1 MRKLL
6 PYEHQLIE
14 TLGITEEEYWQ
25 FYLAQQKYTDIKAGT
40 ILDIR
45 NEPIST
51 VALVLSIVG
60 TLAQVAAALLA
71 PKPEVPNAAVA
82 KRTRNAIFAPRYGF
96 NSFQE
101 VARYGEPVNLIYTND
116 DENTSGG
123 GIRVNTSLVWSAVQS
138 FGTSQYIQMQA
149 VVGAGDIE
157 EFAYG
162 RTAFGQAT
170 LRDFAAQRFWL
181 YSNGNGGPLVFS
193 DFKSVQGGSSQWDP
207 AGDGVGE
214 GGLVYRASQG
224 GRNSVDGFS
233 QAFSPSSNNT
243 LGLYSVVPINV
254 WVLERKE
261 DGTLLREVT
270 VEGEQ
275 QQVVKAQAKDELGIY
290 IPDRGLYG
298 VNYWPAD
305 WAEVYGTGPRPAF
318 PKNGSIE
325 LVFEED
331 DAEIKEDTEEAA
343 LNYRSALLSTI
354 DASSL
359 YKLGAAKFQLVNADK
374 GSDRKAESVFRFL
387 CVEPGVLCEEDYD
400 IKSYL
405 QKELDLEEDLAL
417 YKEQLATLE
426 AERTTYGPIYTGAA
440 LSKFEELTLEFDD
453 IEDKIEAATLIL
465 RGELAN
471 QQLYDIVK
479 DQGEFKGIT
488 RRIEALQEQIKI
500 WNDRID
506 DLNDGIADELD
517 RPRDERDRDRI
528 ADLKQRKKDRQQDK
542 RGAKGEIDKLFE
554 RLTTKAI
561 EEGLFDEK
569 PGTGLREERRRL
581 KRQKNRIKERLGKL
595 AATLDRDTN
604 AEQARDNDW
613 QSRYQA
619 IQKEID
625 SIEKQLRN
633 PESFNDHFNVKCLA
647 KIDEIS
653 YSTIT
658 NCDIIDF
665 AFKSKIFKRISGRQS
680 IYGET
685 KEPKHKDADNGLRVR
700 TAMFWVLYKKTGSA
714 DAYKRIKTVFAIRKG
729 VETENYTGLRF
740 VFNTKDKWAFKMEPI
755 IDLAAELRTHTGG
768 QDIPIAYLE
777 TRIYKNAGGG
787 KTIDLGG
794 DGFVFFRGRLLETK
808 KRLPPINNNPGFV
821 DEWGVFSMRSDTQIA
836 FSFDNGPEI
845 ALAAV
850 TEQQTEAFSPLL
862 YQGLSMLGFNAYSG
876 KGIQDLRS
884 LSAYVLKGKK
894 VRKIDDNGNYG
905 AITTSTSYAPEI
917 FLDTVLDEENGI
929 GAYANINGIDLPSLG
944 LAMKF
949 CKANNYHMD
958 CVIAE
963 PQSWREFWA
972 TVAPF
977 SLLEFAKI
985 GGREALLPA
994 VPYDT
999 YGKVSRIITISALF
1013 NQGNILEDSYKE
1025 EFIDYG
1031 DNTEDLIATIVYRG
1045 TEDDDSFASNTSVEL
1060 RLRDANEASCIR
1072 QTFDLSNF
1080 VSRRVQAI
1088 HYGMLLCQQR
1098 RYARRAVE
1106 FKTFPT
1112 ESPVAPGSYIYVQT
1126 DQNQWDSLT
1135 SGVIEANGQLN
1146 LPLSEGIESASRQ
1159 ALIYKGGQGVKN
1171 LGTISITNNASQAL
1185 LAYEGWLI
1193 VLGNQLT
1200 SKRVFRVTEVTMEEE
1215 GEVTIKAAEH
1225 PCEEEGGVTRSKIV
1239 QFNPDLF
1246 VIQ

>member
-14 TLGITEEEYWQ
+14 TLGITEEDYWQ
-25 FYLAQQKYTDIKAGT
+25 FYLAQQKYADVKTGS

-45 NEPIST
+45 NDVGV
-51 VALVLSIVG
+51 VALVLTIVG
-60 TLAQVAAALLA
+60 TLAQVGAALLA
-71 PKPEVPNAAVA
+71 PKPEVPDAAVA

-101 VARYGEPVNLIYTND
+101 VARYGDPINLVYTNR
-116 DENTSGG
+116 DENTTGG
-123 GIRVNTSLVWSAVQS
+123 GIRVNTALVWSAVQS

-149 VVGAGDIE
+149 VVGAGEIE

-181 YSNGNGGPLVFS
+181 YNNRNGGPLTFG
-193 DFKSVQGGSSQWDP
+193 DFKSVQGSSSQYDP
-207 AGDGVGE
+207 ADDGFGQASP
-214 GGLVYRASQG
+214 VYRASRG
-224 GRNSVDGFS
+224 GRDAIDGFS

-261 DGTLLREVT
+261 DGTLLRET
-270 VEGEQ
+270 GDGGI
-275 QQVVKAQAKDELGIY
+275 VKAQAKDELGIY
-290 IPDRGLYG
+290 IPSRSVNG
-298 VNYWPAD
+298 VNYWPGD
-305 WAEVYGTGPRPAF
+305 WAEVYRGGPRPVF
-318 PKNGSIE
+318 PKGGQIE
-325 LVFEED
+325 LVFDED
-331 DAEIKEDTEEAA
+331 DAQIKEDAEQAA
-343 LNYRSALLSTI
+343 LNYRSALLSAI

-359 YKLGAAKFQLVNADK
+359 YKIGAAKFQLVNADN
-374 GSDRKAESVFRFL
+374 GRERKAKARFDLL
-387 CVEPGVLCEEDYD
+387 CVEPGVLCEEDYN

-417 YKEQLATLE
+417 YKADLATLN

-440 LSKFEELTLEFDD
+440 LSAFEALTAEFDAV
-453 IEDKIEAATLIL
+453 EDNIEAATLIL

-471 QQLYDIVK
+471 QDLYAIVK

-488 RRIEALQEQIKI
+488 SEIERLQGDIKSF
-500 WNDRID
+500 NDRID

-517 RPRDERDRDRI
+517 KLRDERDRDRI
-528 ADLKQRKKDRQQDK
+528 QELKQRKKERQQDK
-542 RGAKGEIDKLFE
+542 KNTKDAIDKLFE

-581 KRQKNRIKERLGKL
+581 KRQKNRIKERLGEL
-595 AATLDRDTN
+595 AATLDRDTAQE
-604 AEQARDNDW
+604 AERDADW
-613 QSRYQA
+613 QRRYDLV
-619 IQKEID
+619 QKEID

-647 KIDEIS
+647 KIDEIT

-658 NCDIIDF
+658 NCDIVDF

-680 IYGET
+680 TYGET
-685 KEPKHKDADNGLRVR
+685 KEPKHKDADNGLRTR
-700 TAMFWVLYKKTGSA
+700 ISMFWVLYKKAGSA

-729 VETENYTGLRF
+729 VETDNYTGLRF
-740 VFNTKDKWAFKMEPI
+740 AFTTKDKWTFKMEPI
-755 IDLAAELRTHTGG
+755 IDLSAELRTHAGG
-768 QDIPIAYLE
+768 QDIPIAYIE
-777 TRIYKNAGGG
+777 TRTYKNSGGG
-787 KTIDLGG
+787 NTIDLGG
-794 DGFVFFRGRLLETK
+794 DGSVFFRGRLLETK
-808 KRLPPINNNPGFV
+808 NRLPPVNNNPGFV

-850 TEQQTEAFSPLL
+850 TEQQMEAFSPSL
-862 YQGLSMLGFNAYSG
+862 YQSLSMLGFNAYSG

-905 AITTSTSYAPEI
+905 AISASTSYAPEI
-917 FLDTVLDEENGI
+917 FLDTILDEENGI

-944 LAMKF
+944 EAMKF
-949 CKANNYHMD
+949 CKANNYCMD

-977 SLLEFAKI
+977 SLLEFVKI

-999 YGKVSRIITISALF
+999 YGKVSSIVTISALF

-1045 TEDDDSFASNTSVEL
+1045 TEDDDSFASNTSVEI
-1060 RLRDANEASCIR
+1060 RLNDAEEASCIR

-1080 VSRRVQAI
+1080 VSLRTQAI
-1088 HYGMLLCQQR
+1088 EYGMLLCQQR
-1098 RYARRAVE
+1098 RHSRRAVE

-1135 SGVIEANGQLN
+1135 SGVVEANGQLN
-1146 LPLSEGIESASRQ
+1146 LPLSEAITSASRE

-1171 LGTISITNNASQAL
+1171 LGAISIANNASEAL

-1200 SKRVFRVTEVTMEEE
+1200 SKRVFRVTEVAMEEE

-1225 PCEEEGGVTRSKIV
+1225 PCEEQNGQTISKIV
-1239 QFNPDLF
+1239 QFNVNSF
-1246 VIQ
+1246 IIQ

>member
-25 FYLAQQKYTDIKAGT
+25 FYLAQQKYADVKTGT
-40 ILDIR
+40 VLDIR
-45 NEPIST
+45 NEVGT
-51 VALVLSIVG
+51 VALILTIVG
-60 TLAQVAAALLA
+60 TLAQVGAALLA
-71 PKPEVPNAAVA
+71 PKPEVPDAAVA

-101 VARYGEPVNLIYTND
+101 VARYGDPINLVYTNRA
-116 DENTSGG
+116 ENTTGG
-123 GIRVNTSLVWSAVQS
+123 GLRVNTSLVWSAVQS

-149 VVGAGDIE
+149 VVGAGEIE

-181 YSNGNGGPLVFS
+181 YGNNNGSPLKFD
-193 DFKSVQGGSSQWDP
+193 DFKSVQGGSSLYDP
-207 AGDGVGE
+207 ALDGQS
-214 GGLVYRASQG
+214 GGVPLYRASKG
-224 GRNSVDGFS
+224 GTNIVDGFS

-261 DGTLLREVT
+261 DGTLLREK
-270 VEGEQ
+270 EGGI
-275 QQVVKAQAKDELGIY
+275 VKAKAKDELGIA
-290 IPDRGLYG
+290 IPSRTVNGT
-298 VNYWPAD
+298 NYWPGD
-305 WAEVYGTGPRPAF
+305 WFNQYGNGPRPAF
-318 PKNGSIE
+318 PKDAEIE
-325 LVFEED
+325 LVFDED
-331 DAEIKEDTEEAA
+331 DGRIREDAEEAA
-343 LNYRSALLSTI
+343 LNYRSALISTI

-359 YKLGAAKFQLVNADK
+359 YKIGAAKFQLVRADN
-374 GSDRKAESVFRFL
+374 GRERRAEAKFGFK
-387 CVEPGVLCEEDYD
+387 CVDAGVLCEEDYN

-405 QKELDLEEDLAL
+405 QKELDLEEDL
-417 YKEQLATLE
+417 ELAKAQKSLLE
-426 AERTTYGPIYTGAA
+426 EERATFGPLYTGAA
-440 LSKFEELTLEFDD
+440 LAEFEALTAEFDT
-453 IEDKIEAATLIL
+453 IEDNIEAATLIL

-471 QQLYDIVK
+471 QELYEIIK

-488 RRIEALQEQIKI
+488 RKIEALQGDIKSF
-500 WNDRID
+500 NDRID

-517 RPRDERDRDRI
+517 RPRNERDRDRI
-528 ADLKQRKKDRQQDK
+528 RRLKERKKERQQDK
-542 RGAKGEIDKLFE
+542 KNTKDAIDKLFE

-569 PGTGLREERRRL
+569 PKTNLKEERRKL
-581 KRQKNRIKERLGKL
+581 KRQKNRVKERLGKL
-595 AATLDRDTN
+595 AATLDRDTA
-604 AEQARDNDW
+604 AEQARDADW
-613 QSRYQA
+613 NSRYQTVQQTIA
-619 IQKEID
+619 D
-625 SIEKQLRN
+625 IEKQLRD
-633 PESFNDHFNVKCLA
+633 PQRFNDHFNVKCLA
-647 KIDEIS
+647 KIDEIT

-658 NCDIIDF
+658 NCDIVDF

-680 IYGET
+680 VYGET
-685 KEPKHKDADNGLRVR
+685 KEPKHKDADNGLRPR
-700 TAMFWVLYKKTGSA
+700 TAMFWLLYKEAGSGN
-714 DAYKRIKTVFAIRKG
+714 AYKRVRAIFAIRKG
-729 VETENYTGLRF
+729 VEIDNYTGLRF
-740 VFNTKDKWAFKMEPI
+740 VFTSKNKWTFKMEPI

-768 QDIPIAYLE
+768 QDIPIAYIE
-777 TRIYKNAGGG
+777 TRSYKNSGSGN
-787 KTIDLGG
+787 TINIGG
-794 DGFVFFRGRLLETK
+794 DGFIYFRGRLLQTEN
-808 KRLPPINNNPGFV
+808 RLPPINRNPGFV
-821 DEWGVFSMRSDTQIA
+821 DEWGVFSMRSDTQIS

-850 TEQQTEAFSPLL
+850 TEQQTQTFSPLL
-862 YQGLSMLGFNAYSG
+862 YQNLSMLGFNAYSG

-884 LSAYVLKGKK
+884 LSAYVTKGKK
-894 VRKIDDNGNYG
+894 VRKINDDGSYG
-905 AITTSTSYAPEI
+905 GITTSTSYAPEI

-949 CKANNYHMD
+949 CKANNYCMD

-963 PQSWREFWA
+963 PQAWREFWA

-977 SLLEFAKI
+977 SLLEFVKI

-999 YGKVSRIITISALF
+999 YGKVSSIVTISALF

-1045 TEDDDSFASNTSVEL
+1045 TEDDDSFATNTSVEL
-1060 RLRDANEASCIR
+1060 RLADADEASCIR

-1080 VSRRVQAI
+1080 VSLRTQAI
-1088 HYGMLLCQQR
+1088 QYGMLLCQQR
-1098 RYARRAVE
+1098 RHSRRAVE

-1135 SGVIEANGQLN
+1135 SGVVEANGQLN
-1146 LPLSEGIESASRQ
+1146 LPLSEAITSASRE
-1159 ALIYKGGQGVKN
+1159 ALVYKGGQGVKN
-1171 LGTISITNNASQAL
+1171 LGTISIVDNASEAL

-1215 GEVTIKAAEH
+1215 GEVTIKASEH
-1225 PCEEEGGVTRSKIV
+1225 PCEEVGGTTFSKIV
-1239 QFNPDLF
+1239 QFDANSFL
-1246 VIQ
+1246 IQ

>member
-25 FYLAQQKYTDIKAGT
+25 FYLAQQKYADVKTGT
-40 ILDIR
+40 VLDIR
-45 NEPIST
+45 NDVGV
-51 VALVLSIVG
+51 VALVLTIVG
-60 TLAQVAAALLA
+60 TLAQVGAALLA

-101 VARYGEPVNLIYTND
+101 VARYGEPINLVYTNI
-116 DENTSGG
+116 DENTTGG

-138 FGTSQYIQMQA
+138 FGASQYIQMQA
-149 VVGAGDIE
+149 VVGAGEIE
-157 EFAYG
+157 QFAYE

-181 YSNGNGGPLVFS
+181 YGNNNGGPLVFS
-193 DFKSVQGGSSQWDP
+193 DFKSIQGGSSLYDP
-207 AGDGVGE
+207 ALDGQA
-214 GGLVYRASQG
+214 GGVPIYRASRG
-224 GRNSVDGFS
+224 GTNVVDGFS

-261 DGTLLREVT
+261 DGTLLREK
-270 VEGEQ
+270 ENGII
-275 QQVVKAQAKDELGIY
+275 KAQAKDELGIS
-290 IPDRGLYG
+290 IPSRTINGT
-298 VNYWPAD
+298 NYWPGD
-305 WAEVYGTGPRPAF
+305 WFNLYGGGPRPAF
-318 PKNGSIE
+318 PVGAEIE
-325 LVFEED
+325 IVFDED
-331 DAEIKEDTEEAA
+331 DGKIREDAEEAA
-343 LNYRSALLSTI
+343 LNYRSSLISTI

-359 YKLGAAKFQLVNADK
+359 YKLGAAKFQLVRVDN
-374 GSDRKAESVFRFL
+374 GRDRRAEAKFSFR
-387 CVEPGVLCEEDYD
+387 CVEPGVLCEEDYN

-405 QKELDLEEDLAL
+405 QKELDLEEDL
-417 YKEQLATLE
+417 ELAKASLITLE
-426 AERTTYGPIYTGAA
+426 TERNTWSPELSSPAAQAEYDALTAEKEKLDDQIEGATAILDGSIDSGDLDAIYDAAKAANAFPGLLGRLDGIDQSIEEKESRISDLTDAIAEEKTKAQPDTNKINDWRDRRATRRREARELRQERKDLLGKLSNRVLKYGLYQGNSTVLG
-440 LSKFEELTLEFDD
+440 KKD
-453 IEDKIEAATLIL
+453 L
-465 RGELAN
+465 RGE
-471 QQLYDIVK
+471 
-479 DQGEFKGIT
+479 
-488 RRIEALQEQIKI
+488 RKI
-500 WNDRID
+500 
-506 DLNDGIADELD
+506 
-517 RPRDERDRDRI
+517 
-528 ADLKQRKKDRQQDK
+528 
-542 RGAKGEIDKLFE
+542 
-554 RLTTKAI
+554 
-561 EEGLFDEK
+561 
-569 PGTGLREERRRL
+569 L
-581 KRQKNRIKERLGKL
+581 KRQRRALEQRLAELSKTFIDTEKEAARL
-595 AATLDRDTN
+595 A
-604 AEQARDNDW
+604 DW
-613 QSRYQA
+613 ERRYQA
-619 IQKEID
+619 LQNSIAE
-625 SIEKQLRN
+625 IEKQLRN
-633 PESFNDHFNVKCLA
+633 PQSFNDHFNVKCLA
-647 KIDEIS
+647 KIDEIT

-658 NCDIIDF
+658 NCDIVDF
-665 AFKSKIFKRISGRQS
+665 ALKSKIFKRISGRQS
-680 IYGET
+680 VYGET
-685 KEPKHKDADNGLRVR
+685 KEPKHKDADNGLRPR
-700 TAMFWVLYKKTGSA
+700 TAMFWLLYKQAGSS
-714 DAYKRIKTVFAIRKG
+714 DAYKRVRTVFAIRKG

-740 VFNTKDKWAFKMEPI
+740 VFASKGKWAFKMEPI
-755 IDLAAELRTHTGG
+755 IDLAAELRTHNGG

-777 TRIYKNAGGG
+777 TRNYKNSEGGN
-787 KTIDLGG
+787 TINIGG
-794 DGFVFFRGRLLETK
+794 DGFIYFRGRLLQTE
-808 KRLPPINNNPGFV
+808 KRLPPINRNPGFV

-850 TEQQTEAFSPLL
+850 TEQQTEFFSPLL
-862 YQGLSMLGFNAYSG
+862 YKNLSMLGFNAYSG

-884 LSAYVLKGKK
+884 LSAYVTKGKK

-905 AITTSTSYAPEI
+905 GIVSSTSYAPEI

-944 LAMKF
+944 IAMKF

-977 SLLEFAKI
+977 SLLEFVKI

-999 YGKVSRIITISALF
+999 YGNVSSIVTISALF

-1045 TEDDDSFASNTSVEL
+1045 TEDDDSFASNTSVEIKL
-1060 RLRDANEASCIR
+1060 KDADEASCIR

-1080 VSRRVQAI
+1080 VSRRTQAI
-1088 HYGMLLCQQR
+1088 QYGTLLCQQR
-1098 RYARRAVE
+1098 RHSRRAVE

-1135 SGVIEANGQLN
+1135 SGVVEANGQLN
-1146 LPLSEGIESASRQ
+1146 LPLSEAITSASRE

-1171 LGTISITNNASQAL
+1171 LGTISIVNNASDAL

-1200 SKRVFRVTEVTMEEE
+1200 SKRVFRVTEVAMEEE
-1215 GEVTIKAAEH
+1215 GEVTIKATEH
-1225 PCEEEGGVTRSKIV
+1225 PCEEVGGTTFSKIV
-1239 QFNPDLF
+1239 QFDANSFD
-1246 VIQ
+1246 IQ